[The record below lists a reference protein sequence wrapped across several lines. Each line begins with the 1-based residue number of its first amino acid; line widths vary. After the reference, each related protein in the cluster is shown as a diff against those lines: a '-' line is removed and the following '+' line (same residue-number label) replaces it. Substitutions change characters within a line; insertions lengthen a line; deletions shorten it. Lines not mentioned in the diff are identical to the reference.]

1 MRQRIGAILLAVA
14 LCPVWETSA
23 HAGSRLCP
31 PPPPVKEGED
41 DLRMKEE
48 EFNAEHIAK
57 SLSYLQNDIPN
68 DLQDNDS
75 KKIIARLGSSEFWIS
90 YDNSLR
96 FIEGY
101 MLKQAALLQIAQSR
115 GPKKTKQKD
124 DAVKRFC
131 DFLGSAEYTD

>member
-1 MRQRIGAILLAVA
+1 MRQMIGAILLAVA
-14 LCPVWETSA
+14 LWSFWETSA
-23 HAGSRLCP
+23 HASSRLCP
-31 PPPPVKEGED
+31 PPAPVKEGED
-41 DLRMKEE
+41 DMRMKED

-57 SLSYLQNDIPN
+57 SLFYLQNDIPN
-68 DLQDNDS
+68 ELQGNDS
-75 KKIIARLGSSEFWIS
+75 KKIMARLGSSEFWIS

-115 GPKKTKQKD
+115 GSKKTKQKVD
-124 DAVKRFC
+124 TVKRFC